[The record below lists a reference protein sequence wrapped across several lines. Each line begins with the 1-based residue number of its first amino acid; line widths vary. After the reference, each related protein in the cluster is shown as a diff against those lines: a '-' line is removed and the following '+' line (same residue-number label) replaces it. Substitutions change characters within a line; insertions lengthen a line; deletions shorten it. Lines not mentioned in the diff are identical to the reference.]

1 MADKVRLLCS
11 DEVTIEVDVAVISL
25 SKLIKGLIDDQGA
38 EEIIPLV
45 GVKSG
50 ILNKIIEMC
59 VYLQTK
65 PEPEIIKPLIDTD
78 MAKVVDDP
86 WYVNYINVEH
96 DVLFE
101 LIMASNYLDV
111 TPIIEL
117 ACAKLGTQMK
127 GKSVKEFRKHFNIV
141 NDFTPEEEAAIEHE
155 G

>member
-117 ACAKLGTQMK
+117 ACAKLGT
-127 GKSVKEFRKHFNIV
+127 
-141 NDFTPEEEAAIEHE
+141 
-155 G
+155 

>member
-78 MAKVVDDP
+78 MAQVVDDP

-117 ACAKLGTQMK
+117 ACAKLGT
-127 GKSVKEFRKHFNIV
+127 
-141 NDFTPEEEAAIEHE
+141 
-155 G
+155 

>member
-11 DEVTIEVDVAVISL
+11 DEVKIEVDVAVISL

-78 MAKVVDDP
+78 MA
-86 WYVNYINVEH
+86 
-96 DVLFE
+96 
-101 LIMASNYLDV
+101 
-111 TPIIEL
+111 
-117 ACAKLGTQMK
+117 
-127 GKSVKEFRKHFNIV
+127 
-141 NDFTPEEEAAIEHE
+141 
-155 G
+155 